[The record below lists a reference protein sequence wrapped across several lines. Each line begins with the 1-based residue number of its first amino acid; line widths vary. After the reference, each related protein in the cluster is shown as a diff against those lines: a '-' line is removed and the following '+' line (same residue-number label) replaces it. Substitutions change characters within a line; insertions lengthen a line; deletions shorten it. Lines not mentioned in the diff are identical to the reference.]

1 MKTDLPAAARHPFY
15 RQLNKLLREHVFDDF
30 VGLQCAS
37 FYAETMG
44 RAGVAAGDL
53 FPIAF
58 DGLTKSAL

>member
-15 RQLNKLLREHVFDDF
+15 RQLNKLLREHGFDDF

-44 RAGVAAGDL
+44 GVGERHAD
-53 FPIAF
+53 
-58 DGLTKSAL
+58 SRM